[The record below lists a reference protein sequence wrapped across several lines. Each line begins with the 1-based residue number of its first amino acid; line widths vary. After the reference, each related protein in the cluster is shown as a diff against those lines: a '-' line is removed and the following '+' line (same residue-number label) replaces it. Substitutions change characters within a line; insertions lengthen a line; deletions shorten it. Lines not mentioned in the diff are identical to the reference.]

1 MIRELNLILLQ
12 GTQGDLDEVR
22 VADLEAGIDRIDE
35 MLLPLAYGPQRH
47 GHRLRLDKNQMEDQ
61 AVILGRR
68 AGPALGVLGRWEI
81 GFIHSIGRSVQPW
94 VQAFAGDIEKQ
105 QFLQDILFW

>member
-35 MLLPLAYGPQRH
+35 MLLPLVYGPQRH

-61 AVILGRR
+61 AVILNQSQGEMR
-68 AGPALGVLGRWEI
+68 I
-81 GFIHSIGRSVQPW
+81 
-94 VQAFAGDIEKQ
+94 
-105 QFLQDILFW
+105 

>member
-1 MIRELNLILLQ
+1 MEGRFTPSGPAPKLVTYLHAENRMIRELNLILLQ

-61 AVILGRR
+61 AVILNQSQGEMR
-68 AGPALGVLGRWEI
+68 I
-81 GFIHSIGRSVQPW
+81 
-94 VQAFAGDIEKQ
+94 
-105 QFLQDILFW
+105 